1 MGLSHPINRRPDNAQ
16 GSSTEGR
23 GEGKGGIGW
32 ACGKGREK
40 EIARISFLD

>member
-1 MGLSHPINRRPDNAQ
+1 MGLSHPINRRPGNAQ

-32 ACGKGREK
+32 ACGEK